1 MKARKGARIWEGW
14 PDSQLTSQETYRL
27 T

>member
-14 PDSQLTSQETYRL
+14 PDSQPTSQETYRL